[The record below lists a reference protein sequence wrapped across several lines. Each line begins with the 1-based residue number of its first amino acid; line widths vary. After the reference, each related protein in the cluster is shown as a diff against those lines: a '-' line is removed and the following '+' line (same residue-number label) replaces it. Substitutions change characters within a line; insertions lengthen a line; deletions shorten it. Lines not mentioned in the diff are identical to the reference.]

1 MFDRRPLQRVAARKL
16 LVATL
21 ALLALGAGGGLA
33 LAAAH
38 GVSIPGLGIN
48 VPVPHEKAAAL
59 ERLVS
64 VETTDSNT
72 EAAAAPSSEAHP
84 IPGQILGPDVPV
96 PIAPSILDARN
107 GWLVSDGKT
116 LVAVYAGAAGSDPAE
131 GRVVIVRQD
140 LVAGKQTVRAV
151 DAGPTGALTITVG
164 PLGSAVETSAQ
175 TGNIRLRTARGLV
188 LTLDL
193 GSGKVSQDPYGAQV
207 R

>member
-1 MFDRRPLQRVAARKL
+1 LFDSRALQRVAVRKL
-16 LVATL
+16 PVAAL

-48 VPVPHEKAAAL
+48 VSVPPEKAGVL

-64 VETTDSNT
+64 VATTDSNT
-72 EAAAAPSSEAHP
+72 EPAAARSLEPHP

-96 PIAPSILDARN
+96 PISPSILEAQN
-107 GWLVSDGKT
+107 GWLVSDGET
-116 LVAVYAGAAGSDPAE
+116 LVAVYAGTAGNDPAV

-151 DAGPTGALTITVG
+151 DAGPTGALSITAA

-175 TGNIRLRTARGLV
+175 TGSIGLRTAGGDV